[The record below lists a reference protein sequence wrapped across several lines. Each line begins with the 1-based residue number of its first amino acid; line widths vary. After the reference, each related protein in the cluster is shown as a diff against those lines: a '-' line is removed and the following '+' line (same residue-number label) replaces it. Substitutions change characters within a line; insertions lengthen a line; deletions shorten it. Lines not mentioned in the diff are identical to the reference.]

1 MFLRLRDPLLYKN
14 GKQYSW
20 FLIRNHVFR
29 PQGLIYSTPLNDM
42 VSNSRTGKGR
52 AVVIMRKFGLILGVL
67 TLFALSGCA
76 AAALTAGGIAGSAG
90 VNHTLN
96 GIVYKTFTKPV
107 KDMRAATLKTLNRMK
122 MKVKGDEKAEYG
134 WHILATAADRE
145 IDIELERLT
154 PSATRMR
161 VSTSNDLIFKDSATS
176 TEIIIQTAELLENQ
190 KTRKKSTA
198 RR

>member
-1 MFLRLRDPLLYKN
+1 
-14 GKQYSW
+14 
-20 FLIRNHVFR
+20 
-29 PQGLIYSTPLNDM
+29 M